1 MTPEALWKCLCALVT
16 LLTGVSSV
24 VLLTDNWRFSRPKVW
39 ALVSLVTTGI
49 VTFHVCCFLLL
60 DVNSA
65 DLLATLAD
73 AATLLLVPII
83 ARWGRGRLLFTIAVA
98 YSFTF
103 STVFFSFLFSN
114 QIGPAHLAVR
124 LALAAVCVFYLKRW
138 FAPALHSVFCI
149 DISGWYGLSLLPLLF
164 GLLFFTVTASKFFQ
178 GRSSVLTYV
187 PSATFSSIL
196 LLLPI
201 CAYVV
206 LYQFFRC
213 LTEYYTD
220 FRKRAALSAQVL
232 ALELQQANDS
242 RLHYRDELFLGG
254 LRERLDHADT
264 LIRSGDL
271 TEALALAE
279 ALEGR
284 VSTSMNMRSACR
296 YCDDPLLNAVLRDY
310 VFMAEAEGIDLSVQ
324 FSLPEELVLNTAAM
338 SVVMSNALENAMNA
352 CRAQPSGAPRHIS
365 LITRNTPV
373 QLFLQIENSCDSPV
387 VFDHTNGYPVS
398 LREGHGYGTR
408 SIAAFALQYNGA
420 LRYEWHDGVFALKL
434 LI

>member
-1 MTPEALWKCLCALVT
+1 MTPEALWKCLCAVVT
-16 LLTGVSSV
+16 LLTGMLCV
-24 VLLTDNWRFSRPKVW
+24 VFLADNWRFPRPRVW
-39 ALVSLVTTGI
+39 AFVSLATAGI

-65 DLLATLAD
+65 DFLATLAD

-124 LALAAVCVFYLKRW
+124 LALAAACVFYIKRW
-138 FAPALHSVFCI
+138 FAPALHSVFRI

-196 LLLPI
+196 LLLPL
-201 CAYVV
+201 CTYAV

-220 FRKRAALSAQVL
+220 FRERAALSAQVL
-232 ALELQQANDS
+232 TLEAQQANDS
-242 RLHYRDELFLGG
+242 RLRCRDERFLGDMRDSLDRAEG
-254 LRERLDHADT
+254 LIH
-264 LIRSGDL
+264 SGDL
-271 TEALALAE
+271 AGALALAE
-279 ALEGR
+279 TLEGR
-284 VSTSMNMRSACR
+284 VSTSMIMRSACR

-310 VFMAEAEGIDLSVQ
+310 VFMAEAEGIDLSIQ
-324 FSLPEELVLNTAAM
+324 FSLPEELVLDTAAL
-338 SVVMSNALENAMNA
+338 SVVLSNALENAMNA
-352 CRAQPSGAPRHIS
+352 CRAEPEGEPRQIILS
-365 LITRNTPV
+365 TNNTPA
-373 QLFLQIENSCDSPV
+373 QLFLRLENSCALPV
-387 VFDHTNGYPVS
+387 EFDHTDGYPIS
-398 LREGHGYGTR
+398 HREGHGYGTR
-408 SIAAFALQYNGA
+408 SIAAFALQNHGA
-420 LRYEWHDGVFALKL
+420 LRYEWHDGIFSLKL